1 MLFCVAA
8 GTIALF
14 SRTATSS
21 GNKISSGTLYI
32 GKENGEK
39 GALDTFIALKD
50 MIPGAEPEKLE
61 LRVKNLGT
69 MPAYL
74 SGISAEIEDGDE
86 KFVANALRVVCTDGE
101 GNVLYKGSLLA
112 LDGDVVPLR
121 RKLAMEPDKTTRLNV
136 SVQLDERAGNWYKG
150 KEIEFSLAV
159 HAGQRPDQPMAGMV
173 TVAEADNVQAVL
185 DQAQPGDVVLIPP
198 GRYGRLAINVPGVA
212 VKAQGVV
219 FDTEVEGFLID
230 GRPGEVSSPHGK
242 KGKKHLTD
250 DNQIWI
256 QGLTINDLDAGGGIV
271 VRSGQTCIA
280 DNIISSEGNAVFV
293 DGHAEVNVTRNDLT
307 GSAGLPCPPG
317 SGNGLSA
324 HYNLGVD
331 LDPEKYAL

>member
-8 GTIALF
+8 GTAALF

-39 GALDTFIALKD
+39 GVLDTFITLKD

-61 LRVKNLGT
+61 FKVKNLGT
-69 MPAYL
+69 MTAYL
-74 SGISAEIEDGDE
+74 NGISAEIRDCDE
-86 KFVANALRVVCTDGE
+86 KFLANALRLVCSDGE
-101 GNVLYKGSLLA
+101 GNVLYTGSLLA

-121 RKLAMEPDKTTRLNV
+121 RKIAMEPDKTTQLNI

-159 HAGQRPDQPMAGMV
+159 YAGQRPDQPMAGMV

-185 DQAQPGDVVLIPP
+185 NQAQPGDVILIPP
-198 GRYGRLAINVPGVA
+198 GRYGRLSINVPGVK
-212 VKAQGVV
+212 VKPQDVV
-219 FDTEVEGFLID
+219 FDTEVEGFSIN
-230 GRPGEVSSPHGK
+230 GKPGEKPSHA
-242 KGKKHLTD
+242 KGRNRHSDENT
-250 DNQIWI
+250 IGI
-256 QGLTINDLDAGGGIV
+256 QGFTVNDTDASGGIV
-271 VRSGQTCIA
+271 VQSGRTNIA
-280 DNIISSEGNAVFV
+280 DNIVSSNEKAVIV
-293 DGHAEVNVTRNDLT
+293 YGHAGVNVKRNDLT
-307 GSAGLPCPPG
+307 GSAGLPDPPG

-331 LDPEKYAL
+331 LDPDKFAL